1 MEFERI
7 TVTKRGIEVQ
17 QQLKQILGFKDNR
30 QIGTIRKKE
39 YSENVLSRQKE
50 QEIHTSS
57 FLEPRQD
64 KQEQINMFLT
74 NRFSNRQKYIKKEME
89 KLDQRKTKFGGSF
102 QSESHRSFKCLDF
115 RQMQYLKSKYTE
127 GFFLTKQ
134 NQQFKMLSKPQGQEM
149 QQGEDK
155 YLAFKQAKLERM
167 IKKHEQF
174 NFQTQSI
181 PTYEKG
187 SKREPNFMSELVKS
201 MEKREISSRVESI
214 KEINQKFGNSVDLL
228 EYQSLSKERFQE
240 SMSNLHFNKYERLW
254 KTLRVGK

>member
-17 QQLKQILGFKDNR
+17 QQLKQILGVKESKQF
-30 QIGTIRKKE
+30 GTIRKKE
-39 YSENVLSRQKE
+39 YSENLLRKQKE

-57 FLEPRQD
+57 FLEPILD
-64 KQEQINMFLT
+64 KQEQMNVFLT
-74 NRFSNRQKYIKKEME
+74 NRFTNRQKFIKKEME
-89 KLDQRKTKFGGSF
+89 KFSQKKTKFGGSF

-149 QQGEDK
+149 HQREDK
-155 YLAFKQAKLERM
+155 QLEFKQAKFERM
-167 IKKHEQF
+167 LRKHEQF
-174 NFQTQSI
+174 NLQTQSI

-187 SKREPNFMSELVKS
+187 IKREPNFMSELVKQ

-228 EYQSLSKERFQE
+228 EYNCFSKERFQE
-240 SMSNLHFNKYERLW
+240 TISNVHFNKYEKLW